1 MIGLTSLV
9 IQLLFLASLSIPSA
23 SIRSK
28 FFDNLLSKVK
38 KSNRTQINASID
50 TNTNNI
56 NFIDQDKN
64 NKLLTTAQSVS
75 IDPPTQPSVSSQLQ
89 VKQTTQSL
97 LSLLIKLKQT
107 IYNNTIGLF
116 IKSIKFITNI
126 FASNKT
132 SEASTRSMPNI
143 SYKTVTATL
152 TTTTT
157 TKSVSTTVAND
168 RIGLDI
174 SKLSPSQLSLL
185 NNVTSTLKYN
195 DPTLHTTAKLTDLI
209 ISPHLVY
216 RYFAAA
222 DWAPTYNG
230 KR

>member
-1 MIGLTSLV
+1 MIGLTSLI
-9 IQLLFLASLSIPSA
+9 IQLLILASLNIPSG

-28 FFDNLLSKVK
+28 FFDNLISKVK

-50 TNTNNI
+50 NNI
-56 NFIDQDKN
+56 NNINLIDQGKN
-64 NKLLTTAQSVS
+64 TKVLTATQSIS
-75 IDPPTQPSVSSQLQ
+75 NTPLTQPTISTQIQ
-89 VKQTTQSL
+89 VKQATQSL
-97 LSLLIKLKQT
+97 SLLLIKLKHT

-116 IKSIKFITNI
+116 IKSLKFITSI
-126 FASNKT
+126 FTSNKT

>member
-9 IQLLFLASLSIPSA
+9 IQLLFLASLNIPSA
-23 SIRSK
+23 SIKSNL
-28 FFDNLLSKVK
+28 DNFLSKVK
-38 KSNRTQINASID
+38 KSSTQINASID
-50 TNTNNI
+50 NNSNNI
-56 NFIDQDKN
+56 NLIDQGKN
-64 NKLLTTAQSVS
+64 TKVLT
-75 IDPPTQPSVSSQLQ
+75 
-89 VKQTTQSL
+89 TTQSISNNPL
-97 LSLLIKLKQT
+97 TQPTLSTQVKVKQATQSLSSLLIKLKQT

-116 IKSIKFITNI
+116 IKSFQFITNI
-126 FASNKT
+126 FTSNKS
-132 SEASTRSMPNI
+132 SEKPKSSMPNI

-157 TKSVSTTVAND
+157 TTTRATTVAND
-168 RIGLDI
+168 RISLDA
-174 SKLSPSQLSLL
+174 SKLSPNQLSLL
-185 NNVTSTLKYN
+185 NNVTSTVKYN